1 MKTDMEKIIDEIKS
15 IFSKFNGDE
24 ERDGYLI
31 LSFFK
36 SQNITIEDDEDPR
49 KMMYLYLCSLIDI
62 ILQNSSTDDEFLTKE
77 ESDFVDNIE
86 SMIEYLER

>member
-31 LSFFK
+31 LAFFK

-49 KMMYLYLCSLIDI
+49 KMMHIYLCSLIDI